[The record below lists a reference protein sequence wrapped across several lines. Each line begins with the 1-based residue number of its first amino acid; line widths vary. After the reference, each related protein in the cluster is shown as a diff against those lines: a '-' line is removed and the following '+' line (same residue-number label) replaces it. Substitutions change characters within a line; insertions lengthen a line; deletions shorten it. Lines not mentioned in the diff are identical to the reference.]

1 MSNNPADWVRN
12 SRSFMNEV
20 QVEGKK
26 VTWTTQKEMVAGT
39 ISVIVLVAII
49 GLGLFAVDGILS
61 WLTGLLW

>member
-1 MSNNPADWVRN
+1 MSKNPAEWARN
-12 SRSFMNEV
+12 SRNFINEV

-26 VTWTTQKEMVAGT
+26 VTWTTQKETVAGT
-39 ISVIVLVAII
+39 ISVVVLVAII

>member
-1 MSNNPADWVRN
+1 
-12 SRSFMNEV
+12 MNEV